1 MKNLAITAGLCAAIA
16 LTGCSKDIGNRD
28 VYEES
33 GNTINVNN
41 KRHELYREG
50 AGQSVRNVSNDFGY
64 VRHQK
69 SPVMND
75 NTANETRIAL
85 DREQLAHI
93 ISKYSVN
100 LPNVHDAATLVTD
113 QEVLVAYTTDS
124 KNRNVTADQVRRTAM
139 SVVPRYFRV
148 YVTDDKTLM
157 QDVANLASL
166 DSTNR
171 HSRSQVNYVI
181 NKMKKSPQGK

>member
-50 AGQSVRNVSNDFGY
+50 GGQSIRNVSNDFGY

-75 NTANETRIAL
+75 HTANETRIAL

-124 KNRNVTADQVRRTAM
+124 KNRNATADQVKRTAM

-157 QDVANLASL
+157 QDVENLASL
-166 DSTNR
+166 DSTSR
-171 HSRSQVNYVI
+171 HARSQVNYLI
-181 NKMKKSPQGK
+181 NKMKKSPQRK